1 MDRRHPSPVHF
12 KPSGTIELRIGADTR
27 GFGVAAEEATAIV
40 VRAEDATA
48 VIASVD
54 DMVPAVGHPDAEG
67 TSHGGIVPTRQELSI
82 V

>member
-1 MDRRHPSPVHF
+1 MVVHQHERVHRHS
-12 KPSGTIELRIGADTR
+12 EA
-27 GFGVAAEEATAIV
+27 FGEFGEAAEEATAIV

-54 DMVPAVGHPDAEG
+54 DMVPAMGYPDAQRS
-67 TSHGGIVPTRQELSI
+67 SHAAIVPTRRELSI